1 MAEKVEEVV
10 SGVCQLTS
18 QTVLVNADCFS
29 RAAPLFREDIER
41 SEAFRISPVF
51 VFILLLLE
59 ISENKRVHTVAGGY
73 CAGTHIHHTV
83 NLTGGI
89 TNHVSILCTFYVRT
103 TGLSG
108 NIAYDRKYRAWSRS
122 WTVIVKRVVN
132 FKLDKDSLPRW
143 ATLHPSNWT
152 SVELTLWLEYVAKE
166 YKMDVET
173 TYNLV
178 DSFQDLDGRR
188 LLQMSQ
194 DDFRG
199 INEQHGEF
207 LYDIFRQM
215 CIVAETNAVQ
225 YAYSSDEQFPGMGTV
240 SLLPPIAERSRS
252 ATPSPTGSKGSHEE
266 GNGIRD
272 KEKDSSNK

>member
-1 MAEKVEEVV
+1 M
-10 SGVCQLTS
+10 C
-18 QTVLVNADCFS
+18 
-29 RAAPLFREDIER
+29 R
-41 SEAFRISPVF
+41 
-51 VFILLLLE
+51 
-59 ISENKRVHTVAGGY
+59 
-73 CAGTHIHHTV
+73 GTGHLSYRHKKKHNVDDNTV
-83 NLTGGI
+83 NSIIQTFKWKSKFRCK
-89 TNHVSILCTFYVRT
+89 TKHNHKI
-103 TGLSG
+103 
-108 NIAYDRKYRAWSRS
+108 
-122 WTVIVKRVVN
+122 
-132 FKLDKDSLPRW
+132 DSLPRW

-215 CIVAETNAVQ
+215 CIVGKI
-225 YAYSSDEQFPGMGTV
+225 AYFVVVVVVLIYM
-240 SLLPPIAERSRS
+240 
-252 ATPSPTGSKGSHEE
+252 
-266 GNGIRD
+266 
-272 KEKDSSNK
+272 